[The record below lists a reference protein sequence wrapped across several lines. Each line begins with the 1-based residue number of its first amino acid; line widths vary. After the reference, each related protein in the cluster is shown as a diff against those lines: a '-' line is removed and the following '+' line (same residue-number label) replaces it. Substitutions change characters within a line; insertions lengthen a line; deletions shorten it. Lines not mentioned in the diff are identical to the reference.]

1 LSFVSLVV
9 VTCVPSGADAV
20 ACWPLVSTTQGDEF
34 AAFYASVGRSAARYA
49 RAVLGRAQAGELEDV
64 LQEAWA
70 KAWRS
75 WPSADPTRR
84 EAWLFRIVRNCCLD
98 HHRRQRPNADRDL
111 SAIPGPEFEGPLI
124 DRLEAGEAVELL
136 DALRPPLREAL
147 YLRAVEERS
156 YDEIASILDI
166 PIGTVMSRLHAAR
179 KKLAKEL
186 R

>member
-1 LSFVSLVV
+1 MVI
-9 VTCVPSGADAV
+9 CVPLQSEAV
-20 ACWPLVSTTQGDEF
+20 PCWPLVPTTQGEEF
-34 AAFYASVGRSAARYA
+34 SAFYASVGRSAARYA
-49 RAVLGRAQAGELEDV
+49 QAVLGRAQADELEDV
-64 LQEAWA
+64 LQDAWA

-75 WPSADPTRR
+75 WSSSDPERR

-98 HHRRQRPNADRDL
+98 HHRRQRPHVERDL
-111 SAIPGPEFEGPLI
+111 SEVAGPELEGPLI
-124 DRLEAGEAVELL
+124 DRLEAGAAVELL

-156 YDEIASILDI
+156 YEEIASILDI

-179 KKLAKEL
+179 KKLARDL

>member
-1 LSFVSLVV
+1 M
-9 VTCVPSGADAV
+9 
-20 ACWPLVSTTQGDEF
+20 ACWPLVPTTQGDEF

-64 LQEAWA
+64 LQDAWA

-75 WPSADPTRR
+75 WPSSDPTRR

-98 HHRRQRPNADRDL
+98 HHRRQRPNAERDL
-111 SAIPGPEFEGPLI
+111 SEIPGPEFEGPLI
-124 DRLEAGEAVELL
+124 DRLEAGAAVELL

>member
-1 LSFVSLVV
+1 
-9 VTCVPSGADAV
+9 
-20 ACWPLVSTTQGDEF
+20 
-34 AAFYASVGRSAARYA
+34 
-49 RAVLGRAQAGELEDV
+49 
-64 LQEAWA
+64 
-70 KAWRS
+70 
-75 WPSADPTRR
+75 
-84 EAWLFRIVRNCCLD
+84 
-98 HHRRQRPNADRDL
+98 
-111 SAIPGPEFEGPLI
+111 LI